1 MKYFF
6 VYMFLFLSVVGIN
19 AQTQNA
25 AQIRQKMSEIRK
37 KTNWENKIEAKK
49 ANEEIQKLAKQLATQ
64 GKNKNVSG
72 NEEMQ
77 EEVEKEE
84 EYKTKINN
92 QILKSS
98 LRGEE
103 ADVLLAEPIREEIVE
118 DYKDDESPVVKNPA
132 YFEKMTMLCIDMSL
146 PTVQRTI
153 NQMKKYTSVK
163 TLIITGG
170 KFGVPVN
177 LEDLLTRAADY
188 PLEQLYIINFKQ
200 FVPTVPSQVA
210 KFKNLTLLSLL
221 NNKIQKLPV
230 EVGALTNLKTLYVDI
245 NPIKTLLPAISKLKQ
260 LENLGMCKTNVSSSE
275 IEKIKQL
282 LPNCNIMQK

>member
-6 VYMFLFLSVVGIN
+6 IYMFLFLSVVGIN

-37 KTNWENKIEAKK
+37 NTNWENKIEAKK
-49 ANEEIQKLAKQLATQ
+49 ANEEIQKLAKQLMTQ

-84 EYKTKINN
+84 EYKAKINN
-92 QILKSS
+92 QVLKSV
-98 LRGEE
+98 LQGEE
-103 ADVLLAEPIREEIVE
+103 ADILLAEPIREEIVE
-118 DYKDDESPVVKNPA
+118 DYKDDESPAVKNPA

-153 NQMKKYTSVK
+153 DQMKKFTSVK

-177 LEDLLTRAADY
+177 LDDLLTRAADY

-200 FVPTVPSQVA
+200 FVPTVPLQVA
-210 KFKNLTLLSLL
+210 KFKNITLLSLL

-230 EVGALTNLKTLYVDI
+230 EVGTLTNLKTLYVDI
-245 NPIKTLLPAISKLKQ
+245 NPIKTLLPAISKFKQ
-260 LENLGMCKTNVSSSE
+260 LENLGIGKTNVSSSE